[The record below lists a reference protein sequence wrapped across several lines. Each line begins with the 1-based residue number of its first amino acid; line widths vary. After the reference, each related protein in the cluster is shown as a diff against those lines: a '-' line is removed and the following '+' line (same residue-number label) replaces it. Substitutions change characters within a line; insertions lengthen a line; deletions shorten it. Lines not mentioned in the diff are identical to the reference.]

1 MKDKLKFY
9 INGQW
14 VESESNEKIEV
25 INPANE
31 TIVGHVTAGTIED
44 IDSAVKAAA
53 NAFKTYQFSSKNE
66 RIELLNNVIAE
77 YENRY
82 QDFVDTITEEMGAP
96 LWLSSKAQA
105 STGIKN
111 LNETLDAL
119 KEYEFEKEEG
129 DYILMKEP
137 IGVVGMITPWNWP
150 MNQITTK
157 VSAALAAGCTMVLK
171 PSEISPYCAM
181 LLAEVFDT
189 AGVPAGIFNVVN
201 GYGPTVGAALSEHK
215 YVDMMSFTGS
225 TRAGIAVAQASATTV
240 KRVHQELGGK
250 SSNIILD
257 DVADLERSVKGGAG
271 HCFLN
276 SGQSCNAPTK
286 MLVSSTNYNK
296 AVEVAGATAE
306 STTVGDPHG
315 EFRMGPIAN
324 KAQYEKVLRMIEI
337 GIEEG
342 ATLVAGGTERPD
354 GYDSG
359 YYVKPTV
366 FANVTPDMTIAKEE
380 IFGPVLSI
388 IKYETE
394 EEAIQIAND
403 TEYGLAGYIQ
413 GEPSHAHEVA
423 KKIRAGQIIING
435 GARGTGAPFGGY
447 KASGNG
453 REHGLH
459 GLEECLETKAVIAP
473 GAYSSKSGSFLIIIS
488 NAGW

>member
-1 MKDKLKFY
+1 MKDKLQFY
-9 INGQW
+9 INGSW
-14 VESESNEKIEV
+14 VDSESNEKIEV

-31 TIVGHVTAGTIED
+31 EIIGHVTAGTKGD
-44 IDSAVKAAA
+44 IDRAVEAAFQA
-53 NAFKTYQFSSKNE
+53 FSSFQYTSKEE
-66 RIELLNNVIAE
+66 RIELLNNIISE

-82 QDFVDTITEEMGAP
+82 DDFVQVITEEMGAP
-96 LWLSSKAQA
+96 LWLSEKAQA

-111 LNETLDAL
+111 IHETLDAL
-119 KEYEFEKEEG
+119 KDYQFEKPEG
-129 DYILMKEP
+129 DYTLIKEP
-137 IGVVGMITPWNWP
+137 IGVIGMITPWNWP

-181 LLAEVFDT
+181 LLAEVFDK
-189 AGVPAGIFNVVN
+189 AGVPGGVFNVVN
-201 GYGPTVGAALSEHK
+201 GYGPTVGAALSEHPD
-215 YVDMMSFTGS
+215 VAMMSFTGS
-225 TRAGIAVAQASATTV
+225 TRAGIAVAQASAVSV

-257 DVADLERSVKGGAG
+257 DVADLEKSVRGGAG

-286 MLVSSTNYNK
+286 MLVSAQNYDK
-296 AVEVAGATAE
+296 AVEVAVQTAN
-306 STTVGDPHG
+306 STTVGDPQG
-315 EFRMGPIAN
+315 EYRIGPIAN
-324 KAQYEKVLRMIEI
+324 KAQYEKILRMIEI

-342 ATLVAGGTERPD
+342 ARLVAGGIEKPE
-354 GYDSG
+354 GYEKG
-359 YYVKPTV
+359 YYIKPTV
-366 FANVTPDMTIAKEE
+366 FADVTNDMTIAKEE

-388 IKYETE
+388 IKYENE
-394 EEAIQIAND
+394 DEAIEIAND
-403 TEYGLAGYIQ
+403 TEYGLAGYVQ
-413 GEPSHAHEVA
+413 GESEHAKEVA
-423 KKIRAGQIIING
+423 RKIRAGQVIING

-473 GAYSSKSGSFLIIIS
+473 
-488 NAGW
+488 

>member
-1 MKDKLKFY
+1 MKDRLQFY
-9 INGQW
+9 INGSW
-14 VESESNEKIEV
+14 VDSESNEKIEV

-31 TIVGHVTAGTIED
+31 EIIGHVTAGTKED
-44 IDSAVKAAA
+44 IDKAVAAA
-53 NAFKTYQFSSKNE
+53 FQAFSSFQLTSKQE
-66 RIELLNNVIAE
+66 RIELLNNIISE

-82 QDFVDTITEEMGAP
+82 DDFVQAITEEMGAP
-96 LWLSSKAQA
+96 LWLSEKAQA

-111 LNETLDAL
+111 IHETLDAL
-119 KEYEFEKEEG
+119 KDYQFERPEG
-129 DYILMKEP
+129 DYILIKEP
-137 IGVVGMITPWNWP
+137 IGVIGMITPWNWP

-189 AGVPAGIFNVVN
+189 AGVPDGVFNVVN
-201 GYGPTVGAALSEHK
+201 GYGPTVGAALSEHPD
-215 YVDMMSFTGS
+215 VAMMSFTGS
-225 TRAGIAVAQASATTV
+225 TRAGIAVAQASAVSV

-257 DVADLERSVKGGAG
+257 DVANLEKSVKGGAG

-286 MLVSSTNYNK
+286 MLVSAQNYDK
-296 AVEVAGATAE
+296 AVEVAVQTAN
-306 STTVGDPHG
+306 STTVGNPQG
-315 EFRMGPIAN
+315 EFRIGPIAN
-324 KAQYEKVLRMIEI
+324 KAQYEKILRMIEI

-342 ATLVAGGTERPD
+342 ARLVAGGIEKPE
-354 GYDSG
+354 GYEKG

-366 FANVTPDMTIAKEE
+366 FADVTNDMTIAREE

-388 IKYETE
+388 IKYENE
-394 EEAIQIAND
+394 NEAIEIAND
-403 TEYGLAGYIQ
+403 TEYGLAGYVQ
-413 GEPSHAHEVA
+413 GEPEHAKEVA
-423 KKIRAGQIIING
+423 RKIRAGQVIING

-447 KASGNG
+447 KSSGNG

-459 GLEECLETKAVIAP
+459 GLEECLETKAIIAP
-473 GAYSSKSGSFLIIIS
+473 
-488 NAGW
+488 

>member
-1 MKDKLKFY
+1 MKDKLNFY
-9 INGQW
+9 IDGQW
-14 VESESNEKIEV
+14 VEPKSSETIEV

-31 TIVGHVTAGTIED
+31 NIIGHVAAGTKED
-44 IDSAVKAAA
+44 IDMAVKAASR
-53 NAFKTYQFSSKNE
+53 AFESFQYSSKE
-66 RIELLNNVIAE
+66 DRIEMLNNVISE

-96 LWLSSKAQA
+96 LWLSSRAQA

-111 LNETLDAL
+111 LNETLDAI
-119 KEYEFEKEEG
+119 KDYEFEKKEG
-129 DYILMKEP
+129 DYILIKEP

-171 PSEISPYCAM
+171 PSEISPYCGM
-181 LLAEVFDT
+181 LLAEVFDK
-189 AGVPAGIFNVVN
+189 AGIPNGVFNLVN
-201 GYGPTVGAALSEHK
+201 GYGPVVGAALSEHK
-215 YVDMMSFTGS
+215 DVAMMSFTGS
-225 TRAGIAVAQASATTV
+225 TRAGIAVAQASASSV

-257 DVADLERSVKGGAG
+257 DVADLEKSVKGGAG

-286 MLVSSTNYNK
+286 MLVSSKNYDK
-296 AVEVAGATAE
+296 AVEVAVTTAKN
-306 STTVGDPHG
+306 TTVGDPHG
-315 EFRMGPIAN
+315 EFRIGPIAN
-324 KAQYEKVLRMIEI
+324 KTQYEKILRLIEL

-342 ATLVAGGTERPD
+342 ATLVAGGVDMPE
-354 GYDSG
+354 GCEKG
-359 YYVKPTV
+359 YYVQPTV
-366 FANVTPDMTIAKEE
+366 FANVTMDMTIANEE
-380 IFGPVLSI
+380 IFGPVLCM

-394 EEAIQIAND
+394 EEAIKIAND

-413 GEPSHAHEVA
+413 GEASHAHEVA

-435 GARGTGAPFGGY
+435 GAKGTGAPFGGY
-447 KASGNG
+447 KSSGNG
-453 REHGLH
+453 REHGRH

-473 GAYSSKSGSFLIIIS
+473 SS
-488 NAGW
+488 

>member
-1 MKDKLKFY
+1 MKDKLDFY
-9 INGQW
+9 INGSW
-14 VESESNEKIEV
+14 VESESTEKIEV

-31 TIVGHVTAGTIED
+31 ELIGHITAGTKGD
-44 IDSAVKAAA
+44 INCAVKAACD
-53 NAFKTYQFSSKNE
+53 AFKTYQYTTKEE
-66 RIELLNNVIAE
+66 RIELLNNIISE

-82 QDFVDTITEEMGAP
+82 DDFVQTISEEMGAP
-96 LWLSSKAQA
+96 IWLSEKAQA

-111 LNETLDAL
+111 LHETLDAL
-119 KEYEFEKEEG
+119 KEYQFEKPEG
-129 DYILMKEP
+129 DYTLIKEP
-137 IGVVGMITPWNWP
+137 IGVIGMITPWNWP

-157 VSAALAAGCTMVLK
+157 VSAAIAAGCTMVLK

-181 LLAEVFDT
+181 LLAEVFDK
-189 AGVPAGIFNVVN
+189 AGVPNGVFNLVN
-201 GYGPTVGAALSEHK
+201 GYGPTVGAALSEHPD
-215 YVDMMSFTGS
+215 VAMMSFTGS
-225 TRAGIAVAQASATTV
+225 TRAGIAVAQASALSV

-257 DVADLERSVKGGAG
+257 DVADLEKSVRGGAG

-286 MLVSSTNYNK
+286 MLVSSKNYEK
-296 AVEVAGATAE
+296 AIEIATKTAN
-306 STTVGDPHG
+306 STTVGDPKG
-315 EFRMGPIAN
+315 EFRIGPIAN
-324 KAQYEKVLRMIEI
+324 KAQYEKILRMIEI

-342 ATLVAGGTERPD
+342 ATLVAGGIEKPE
-354 GYDSG
+354 GFEKG

-366 FANVTPDMTIAKEE
+366 FANVTNNMTIAKEE

-394 EEAIQIAND
+394 EEAVNIAND
-403 TEYGLAGYIQ
+403 TEYGLAGYVQ
-413 GEPSHAHEVA
+413 GEPSHAQEVA
-423 KKIRAGQIIING
+423 RKIRAGQVIING

-447 KASGNG
+447 KSSGNG

-473 GAYSSKSGSFLIIIS
+473 
-488 NAGW
+488 

>member
-1 MKDKLKFY
+1 MKDKLDFY
-9 INGQW
+9 INGFW
-14 VESESNEKIEV
+14 VESESTEKIEV

-31 TIVGHVTAGTIED
+31 ELIGHITAGTKGD
-44 IDSAVKAAA
+44 INSAVKAAFE
-53 NAFKTYQFSSKNE
+53 AFKTYQYTTKEE
-66 RIELLNNVIAE
+66 RIELLNNIIAE

-82 QDFVDTITEEMGAP
+82 DDFVQTISEEMGAP
-96 LWLSSKAQA
+96 IWLSEKAQA

-111 LNETLDAL
+111 LHETLDAL
-119 KEYEFEKEEG
+119 KEYQFEKPEG
-129 DYILMKEP
+129 DYTLIKEP
-137 IGVVGMITPWNWP
+137 IGVIGMITPWNWP

-181 LLAEVFDT
+181 LLAEVFDK
-189 AGVPAGIFNVVN
+189 AGVPAGVFNVVN
-201 GYGPTVGAALSEHK
+201 GYGPTVGAALSEHPD
-215 YVDMMSFTGS
+215 VAMMSFTGS
-225 TRAGIAVAQASATTV
+225 TRAGIAVAQASAVSV

-257 DVADLERSVKGGAG
+257 DVADLEKSVRGGAG

-286 MLVSSTNYNK
+286 MLVSSNNYER
-296 AVEVAGATAE
+296 AVEIAAETAN
-306 STTVGDPHG
+306 STTVGDPRG
-315 EFRMGPIAN
+315 EFRIGPIAN
-324 KAQYEKVLRMIEI
+324 KVQYEKILRMIEI

-342 ATLVAGGTERPD
+342 ATLVAGGIEKPE
-354 GYDSG
+354 GYEKG

-366 FANVTPDMTIAKEE
+366 FADVTNDMTIAKEE

-394 EEAIQIAND
+394 EEAINIAND
-403 TEYGLAGYIQ
+403 TEYGLAGYVQ
-413 GEPSHAHEVA
+413 GEPSHAQEVA
-423 KKIRAGQIIING
+423 RKIRAGQVIING

-447 KASGNG
+447 KSSGNG

-459 GLEECLETKAVIAP
+459 GLEECLETKAVIEP
-473 GAYSSKSGSFLIIIS
+473 
-488 NAGW
+488 

>member
-1 MKDKLKFY
+1 MKDKLQFY
-9 INGQW
+9 INGSW
-14 VESESNEKIEV
+14 VDSESNEKIEV

-31 TIVGHVTAGTIED
+31 EIIGHVTAGTKGD
-44 IDSAVKAAA
+44 IDRAVEAAFQA
-53 NAFKTYQFSSKNE
+53 FSSFQYTSKEE
-66 RIELLNNVIAE
+66 RIELLNNIISE

-82 QDFVDTITEEMGAP
+82 DDFVQAITEEMGAP
-96 LWLSSKAQA
+96 LWLSEKAQA

-111 LNETLDAL
+111 IHETLDAL
-119 KEYEFEKEEG
+119 IDYQFEKPEG
-129 DYILMKEP
+129 DYTLIKEP
-137 IGVVGMITPWNWP
+137 IGVIGMITPWNWP

-181 LLAEVFDT
+181 LLAEVFDK
-189 AGVPAGIFNVVN
+189 AGVPGGVFNVVN
-201 GYGPTVGAALSEHK
+201 GYGPTVGAALSEHPD
-215 YVDMMSFTGS
+215 VAMMSFTGS
-225 TRAGIAVAQASATTV
+225 TRAGIAVAQASAVSV

-257 DVADLERSVKGGAG
+257 DVADLEKSVRGGAG

-286 MLVSSTNYNK
+286 MLVSAQNYDK
-296 AVEVAGATAE
+296 AVEVAVQTAN
-306 STTVGDPHG
+306 STTVGDPQG
-315 EFRMGPIAN
+315 EYRIGPIAN
-324 KAQYEKVLRMIEI
+324 KAQYEKILRMIEI

-342 ATLVAGGTERPD
+342 ARLVAGGIEKPE
-354 GYDSG
+354 GYEKG
-359 YYVKPTV
+359 YYIKPTV
-366 FANVTPDMTIAKEE
+366 FADVTNDMTIAKEE

-388 IKYETE
+388 IKYENE
-394 EEAIQIAND
+394 DEAIEIAND
-403 TEYGLAGYIQ
+403 TEYGLAGYVQ
-413 GEPSHAHEVA
+413 GESEHAKEVA
-423 KKIRAGQIIING
+423 RKIRAGQVIING

-473 GAYSSKSGSFLIIIS
+473 
-488 NAGW
+488 

>member
-1 MKDKLKFY
+1 MKDKLDFY
-9 INGQW
+9 INGSW
-14 VESESNEKIEV
+14 VESESTERIEV

-31 TIVGHVTAGTIED
+31 ELIGHITAGTKGD
-44 IDSAVKAAA
+44 INSAVKAAFE
-53 NAFKTYQFSSKNE
+53 AFKTYQYTTKEE
-66 RIELLNNVIAE
+66 RIELLNNIIAE

-82 QDFVDTITEEMGAP
+82 DDFVQTISEEMGAP
-96 LWLSSKAQA
+96 IWLSEKAQA

-111 LNETLDAL
+111 LHETLDAL
-119 KEYEFEKEEG
+119 KEYQFEKPEG
-129 DYILMKEP
+129 DYTLIKEP
-137 IGVVGMITPWNWP
+137 IGVIGMITPWNWP

-181 LLAEVFDT
+181 LLAEVFDK
-189 AGVPAGIFNVVN
+189 AGVPAGVFNVVN
-201 GYGPTVGAALSEHK
+201 GYGPTVGAALSEHPD
-215 YVDMMSFTGS
+215 VAMMSFTGS
-225 TRAGIAVAQASATTV
+225 TRAGIAVAQASAVSV

-257 DVADLERSVKGGAG
+257 DVADLEKSVRGGAG

-286 MLVSSTNYNK
+286 MLVSSNNYER
-296 AVEVAGATAE
+296 AVEIAAETAN
-306 STTVGDPHG
+306 STTVGDPKG
-315 EFRMGPIAN
+315 EFRIGPIAN
-324 KAQYEKVLRMIEI
+324 KVQYEKILRMIEI

-342 ATLVAGGTERPD
+342 ATLVAGGIEKPE
-354 GYDSG
+354 GYEKG
-359 YYVKPTV
+359 FYVKPTV
-366 FANVTPDMTIAKEE
+366 FANVTNDMTIAKEE

-394 EEAIQIAND
+394 EEAINIAND
-403 TEYGLAGYIQ
+403 TEYGLAGYVQ
-413 GEPSHAHEVA
+413 GEPSHAQEVA
-423 KKIRAGQIIING
+423 RKIRAGQVIING

-447 KASGNG
+447 KSSGNG

-473 GAYSSKSGSFLIIIS
+473 
-488 NAGW
+488 

>member
-1 MKDKLKFY
+1 MKDKLNFY
-9 INGQW
+9 IDGQW
-14 VESESNEKIEV
+14 VEPKSSETIEV

-31 TIVGHVTAGTIED
+31 NIIGHVAAGTKED
-44 IDSAVKAAA
+44 IDMAVKAASR
-53 NAFKTYQFSSKNE
+53 AFESFQYSSKE
-66 RIELLNNVIAE
+66 DRIEMLNNVISE

-96 LWLSSKAQA
+96 LWLSSRAQA

-111 LNETLDAL
+111 LNETLDAI
-119 KEYEFEKEEG
+119 KEYEFEKKEG
-129 DYILMKEP
+129 DYILIKEP

-171 PSEISPYCAM
+171 PSEISPYCGM
-181 LLAEVFDT
+181 LLAEVFDK
-189 AGVPAGIFNVVN
+189 AGIPNGVFNLVN
-201 GYGPTVGAALSEHK
+201 GYGPVVGAALSEHK
-215 YVDMMSFTGS
+215 DVAMMSFTGS
-225 TRAGIAVAQASATTV
+225 TRAGIAVAQASATSV

-257 DVADLERSVKGGAG
+257 DVADLEKSVKGGAG

-286 MLVSSTNYNK
+286 MLVSSKNYDK
-296 AVEVAGATAE
+296 AVEVAVTTAKN
-306 STTVGDPHG
+306 TTVGDPHG
-315 EFRMGPIAN
+315 EFRIGPIAN
-324 KAQYEKVLRMIEI
+324 KTQYEKILRLIEL

-342 ATLVAGGTERPD
+342 ATLVAGGVDMPE
-354 GYDSG
+354 GCEKG
-359 YYVKPTV
+359 YYVQPTV
-366 FANVTPDMTIAKEE
+366 FANVTMDMTIANEE
-380 IFGPVLSI
+380 IFGPVLCM

-394 EEAIQIAND
+394 EEAIKIAND

-413 GEPSHAHEVA
+413 GEASHAHEVA

-435 GARGTGAPFGGY
+435 GAKGTGAPFGGY
-447 KASGNG
+447 KSSGNG
-453 REHGLH
+453 REHGRH

-473 GAYSSKSGSFLIIIS
+473 SS
-488 NAGW
+488 

>member
-1 MKDKLKFY
+1 MKDKLNFY
-9 INGQW
+9 IDGQW
-14 VESESNEKIEV
+14 VEPKSSETIEV

-31 TIVGHVTAGTIED
+31 NIIGHVAAGTKED
-44 IDSAVKAAA
+44 IDMAVKAASR
-53 NAFKTYQFSSKNE
+53 AFESFQYSSKDD
-66 RIELLNNVIAE
+66 RIEMLNNVISE

-96 LWLSSKAQA
+96 LWLSSRAQA

-111 LNETLDAL
+111 LNETLDAI
-119 KEYEFEKEEG
+119 KEYQFEKKEG
-129 DYILMKEP
+129 DYILIKEP

-171 PSEISPYCAM
+171 PSEISPYCGM
-181 LLAEVFDT
+181 LLAEVFDK
-189 AGVPAGIFNVVN
+189 AGIPNGVFNLVN
-201 GYGPTVGAALSEHK
+201 GYGPVVGAALSEHK
-215 YVDMMSFTGS
+215 DVAMMSFTCS
-225 TRAGIAVAQASATTV
+225 TRAGIAVAQASATSV

-257 DVADLERSVKGGAG
+257 DVADLEKSVKGGAG

-286 MLVSSTNYNK
+286 MLVSSKNYDK
-296 AVEVAGATAE
+296 AVEVAVTTAKN
-306 STTVGDPHG
+306 TTVGDPHG
-315 EFRMGPIAN
+315 EFRIGPIAN
-324 KAQYEKVLRMIEI
+324 KTQYEKILRLIEL

-342 ATLVAGGTERPD
+342 ATLVTGGVDMPKGCEK
-354 GYDSG
+354 G
-359 YYVKPTV
+359 YYVQPTV
-366 FANVTPDMTIAKEE
+366 FANVTMDMTIANEE
-380 IFGPVLSI
+380 IFGPVLCM

-394 EEAIQIAND
+394 EEAIKIAND

-413 GEPSHAHEVA
+413 GEAGHAHEVA

-435 GARGTGAPFGGY
+435 GAKGTGAPFGGY
-447 KASGNG
+447 KSSGNG
-453 REHGLH
+453 REHGRH

-473 GAYSSKSGSFLIIIS
+473 SS
-488 NAGW
+488 

>member
-1 MKDKLKFY
+1 MKDRLQFY
-9 INGQW
+9 INGSW
-14 VESESNEKIEV
+14 VDSESNEKIEV

-31 TIVGHVTAGTIED
+31 EVIGHVTAGTRGD
-44 IDSAVKAAA
+44 IDKAVASAFEA
-53 NAFKTYQFSSKNE
+53 FSSYQHSSKEE
-66 RIELLNNVIAE
+66 RIELLNNIISE

-82 QDFVDTITEEMGAP
+82 DDFVQAITEEMGAP
-96 LWLSSKAQA
+96 LWLSEKAQA

-111 LNETLDAL
+111 IHETLDAL
-119 KEYEFEKEEG
+119 KDYQFEKPEG
-129 DYILMKEP
+129 DYTLIKEP
-137 IGVVGMITPWNWP
+137 IGVIGMITPWNWP

-181 LLAEVFDT
+181 LLAEVFDA
-189 AGVPAGIFNVVN
+189 AGVPDGVFNVVN
-201 GYGPTVGAALSEHK
+201 GYGPTVGAALSEHPD
-215 YVDMMSFTGS
+215 VAMMSFTGS
-225 TRAGIAVAQASATTV
+225 TRAGIAVAQASAVSV

-257 DVADLERSVKGGAG
+257 DVADLEKSVRGGAG

-286 MLVSSTNYNK
+286 MLVSAQNYDK
-296 AVEVAGATAE
+296 AVEVAIQTAN
-306 STTVGDPHG
+306 STTVGDPQG
-315 EFRMGPIAN
+315 EFRIGPIAN
-324 KAQYEKVLRMIEI
+324 KAQYEKILRMIEI

-342 ATLVAGGTERPD
+342 ARLVAGGIEKPE
-354 GYDSG
+354 GYEKG

-366 FANVTPDMTIAKEE
+366 FADVTNDMTIAKEE

-388 IKYETE
+388 IKYHNE
-394 EEAIQIAND
+394 EEAIELAND
-403 TEYGLAGYIQ
+403 TEYGLAGYVQ
-413 GEPSHAHEVA
+413 GEPEHAKEVA
-423 KKIRAGQIIING
+423 RKIRAGQVIING

-447 KASGNG
+447 KSSGNG

-473 GAYSSKSGSFLIIIS
+473 
-488 NAGW
+488 

>member
-1 MKDKLKFY
+1 MLDKRKFY

-31 TIVGHVTAGTIED
+31 TIVGHVTAGTKED

-53 NAFKTYQFSSKNE
+53 NAFKTYQFSSKDE

-215 YVDMMSFTGS
+215 DVDMMSFTGS

-286 MLVSSTNYNK
+286 MLVSSTNYDK

-473 GAYSSKSGSFLIIIS
+473 EA
-488 NAGW
+488 

>member
-1 MKDKLKFY
+1 MKDKLNFY
-9 INGQW
+9 IDGQW
-14 VESESNEKIEV
+14 VEPKSSETIEV

-31 TIVGHVTAGTIED
+31 NIIGHVAAGTKED
-44 IDSAVKAAA
+44 IDMAVKAASR
-53 NAFKTYQFSSKNE
+53 AFESFQYSSKE
-66 RIELLNNVIAE
+66 DRIEMLNNVISE

-96 LWLSSKAQA
+96 LWLSSRAQA

-111 LNETLDAL
+111 LNETLDAI
-119 KEYEFEKEEG
+119 KEYQFEKKEG
-129 DYILMKEP
+129 DYILIKEP

-171 PSEISPYCAM
+171 PSEISPYCGM
-181 LLAEVFDT
+181 LLAEVFDK
-189 AGVPAGIFNVVN
+189 AGIPNGVFNLVN
-201 GYGPTVGAALSEHK
+201 GYGPVVGAALSEHK
-215 YVDMMSFTGS
+215 DVAMMSFTGS
-225 TRAGIAVAQASATTV
+225 TRAGIAVAQASATSV

-257 DVADLERSVKGGAG
+257 DVADLEKSVKGGAG

-286 MLVSSTNYNK
+286 MLVSSKNYDK
-296 AVEVAGATAE
+296 AIEVAVTTAKNT
-306 STTVGDPHG
+306 SVGDPHG
-315 EFRMGPIAN
+315 EFRIGPIAN
-324 KAQYEKVLRMIEI
+324 KTQYEKILRLIEL

-342 ATLVAGGTERPD
+342 ATLVAGGVDMPVGCD
-354 GYDSG
+354 KG
-359 YYVKPTV
+359 YYVQPTV
-366 FANVTPDMTIAKEE
+366 FANVTMDMTIANEE
-380 IFGPVLSI
+380 IFGPVLCM

-394 EEAIQIAND
+394 EEAIKIAND

-413 GEPSHAHEVA
+413 GEASHAHEVA

-435 GARGTGAPFGGY
+435 GAKGTGAPFGGY
-447 KASGNG
+447 KSSGNG
-453 REHGLH
+453 REHGRH

-473 GAYSSKSGSFLIIIS
+473 SS
-488 NAGW
+488 